1 MNQVAIYEK
10 EGSQCIVHITSS
22 IEDAAAWLNC
32 TSRALYYSL
41 HIDGVMNHGDYIVE
55 RINIEEGEDYEVE

>member
-10 EGSQCIVHITSS
+10 SESQCLLHITSS
-22 IEDAAAWLNC
+22 IEDAATWIGC

-41 HIDGVMNHGDYIVE
+41 HIDGFMNHGEYIVE